1 MKKKLKGLISSL
13 LNFLCAFLVAAIIF
27 VAAGAFVAAD
37 ENIKSKAGSNGSN
50 IFAYTMKTDTKAT
63 LTAFGQQVT
72 IDYGIIAEVGR
83 KIKQLG
89 KLSDIYTP
97 DIVSMAGDAIADIFG
112 ITMRPI
118 FNYLYDIYDKYAVKY

>member
-1 MKKKLKGLISSL
+1 MKKRFKGIFSSL
-13 LNFLCAFLVAAIIF
+13 LNFLCAFIVAAIIF
-27 VAAGAFVAAD
+27 LAAGAFVAAD
-37 ENIKSKAGSNGSN
+37 ENIKSKAGNTGPN

-72 IDYGIIAEVGR
+72 IDYGLIAEAGR

-97 DIVSMAGDAIADIFG
+97 EIVQMAQDGAADIFA
-112 ITMRPI
+112 ITVRPI